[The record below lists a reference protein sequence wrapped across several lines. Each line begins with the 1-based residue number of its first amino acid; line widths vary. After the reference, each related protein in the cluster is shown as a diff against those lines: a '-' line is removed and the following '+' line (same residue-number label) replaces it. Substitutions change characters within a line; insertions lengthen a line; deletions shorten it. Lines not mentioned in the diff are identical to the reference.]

1 MLKVCHSEL
10 PANYFI
16 DRFKIT
22 SDVHVYLTRHA
33 HDYHISSDRTN
44 LFKNTI
50 AILVQCWT
58 LLNPILRCYQM
69 LISLSV
75 HINDMSSQKTRQ
87 CMINCS
93 ILSTK
98 LLGYCFLNVLMG
110 YFSYFILQVFTLY
123 KRFPVHKSLTSW
135 EGYLFVWF
143 DIVLHLFILQ
153 QCCDCNESDK

>member
-1 MLKVCHSEL
+1 MFKVRHSEL
-10 PANYFI
+10 PACYI
-16 DRFKIT
+16 DMFKLIQT
-22 SDVHVYLTRHA
+22 FTCTQLDMQMTTIFHFLELIYLR
-33 HDYHISSDRTN
+33 II
-44 LFKNTI
+44 F
-50 AILVQCWT
+50 AILVQCCGT

-123 KRFPVHKSLTSW
+123 IRFPVHKSLNSW
-135 EGYLFVWF
+135 DPCLF
-143 DIVLHLFILQ
+143 DSILHCFYSYY
-153 QCCDCNESDK
+153 CNVAML